1 MQHFSL
7 PAAVMVM
14 LLASPGVAM
23 AYVGPGAG
31 ITVIGTAIAFVGVLV
46 LAIVGFLWYPIKRL
60 LAKMKDRKNR
70 KQADQTAPPP

>member
-7 PAAVMVM
+7 LAVVMVM

-31 ITVIGTAIAFVGVLV
+31 ITVIGTAIAFVGVIV

-60 LAKMKDRKNR
+60 MAKLKDGKNR
-70 KQADQTAPPP
+70 KQEEQTTPPS

>member
-23 AYVGPGAG
+23 AYIGPGAG
-31 ITVIGTAIAFVGVLV
+31 ITVIGTAIAFVGVIL

>member
-23 AYVGPGAG
+23 AYIGPGAG